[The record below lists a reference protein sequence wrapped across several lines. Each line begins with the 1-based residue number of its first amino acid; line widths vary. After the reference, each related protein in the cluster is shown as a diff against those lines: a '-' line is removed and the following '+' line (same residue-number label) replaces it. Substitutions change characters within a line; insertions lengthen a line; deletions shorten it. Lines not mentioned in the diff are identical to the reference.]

1 MRIRNVLLVFLGA
14 VCVVL
19 VVFGTVRFQGRI
31 EAAVLPPPSE
41 VPAGFDDET
50 NGLVPQGDHL
60 FHKGQF
66 DEVEGPEDG
75 LGPLYNAQ
83 SCRECHQSVVSG
95 AVSQVTELRAGHTGP
110 HGHFV
115 AANITIGDGAFTVL
129 NRSLV
134 NDRAICPNADFP
146 DLSIQEHVP
155 PAEHIRAL
163 RTSLNILGDG
173 FVEAV
178 ADADL
183 LAIAAK
189 QRHETHGEV
198 HGQAILVDV
207 LEAPG
212 TKRVGRFGWKDQ
224 HASLLSF
231 SADAYLNEMGFTS
244 RLLPDEVTTLCNPK
258 GVQEPND
265 RLGTD
270 GLFDIDHFTLF
281 MRATKAPPRDEP
293 LAATLDARI
302 GSDLFDQV
310 GCATCHVCSL
320 TTVPPG
326 TKINGGTFT
335 VPDALGNKVFH
346 PFSDF
351 LLHHLGTGDGIVQ
364 NGGQETA
371 QKLRTPPLWG
381 VRTHSRLMHDGKSL
395 NFHDAIERH
404 RGEGKMA
411 TEKFNA
417 LSEEEKRRLITFLKS
432 L

>member
-1 MRIRNVLLVFLGA
+1 MRILKAFLVFSGAAVVALLLLGS
-14 VCVVL
+14 
-19 VVFGTVRFQGRI
+19 VRFHGRI
-31 EAAVLPPPSE
+31 EAAVVALPTEAPT
-41 VPAGFDDET
+41 GFDDQT
-50 NGLVPQGDHL
+50 NNLVSQADHL

-83 SCRECHQSVVSG
+83 SCRECHQTVVSG
-95 AVSQVTELRAGHTGP
+95 GVSQVTELRVGHTDA

-115 AANITIGDGAFTVL
+115 NPNITIADGAFTVM

-146 DLSIQEHVP
+146 NLNIQEQAPPTEHV
-155 PAEHIRAL
+155 HTL
-163 RTSLNILGDG
+163 RSSLNLLGDG

-178 ADADL
+178 ADEDL

-189 QRHETHGEV
+189 QRQETHGEV

-231 SADAYLNEMGFTS
+231 AADAYLNEMGFTS
-244 RLLPDEVTTLCNPK
+244 RLFPNEVTTLCNPN
-258 GVQEPND
+258 GVLEPND
-265 RLGTD
+265 RVGKD
-270 GLFDIDHFTLF
+270 GLTDIDHFALF
-281 MRATKAPPRDEP
+281 MRATKAPPRDDQ

-310 GCATCHVCSL
+310 GCANCHVRSL
-320 TTVPPG
+320 TTVPLG
-326 TKINGGTFT
+326 TQINGNKFT
-335 VPDALGNKVFH
+335 VPEALGSKIIH

-351 LLHHLGTGDGIVQ
+351 LLHYLGTGDGIVQ

-371 QKLRTPPLWG
+371 HKMRTPPLWG
-381 VRTHSRLMHDGKSL
+381 IRTHSRLMHDGKSL
-395 NFHDAIERH
+395 TFLDAIDRH
-404 RGEGKMA
+404 RGEGRLSA
-411 TEKFNA
+411 EKFNA
-417 LSEEEKRRLITFLKS
+417 LSEEDKRRLVTFLKS

>member
-1 MRIRNVLLVFLGA
+1 MRIRNVLLVFLVA
-14 VCVVL
+14 VCLVL
-19 VVFGTVRFQGRI
+19 AVLGTVRFQGRI
-31 EAAVLPPPSE
+31 EAAVLAPASE
-41 VPAGFDDET
+41 APTGFDDQT
-50 NGLVPQGDHL
+50 NGLVQQGDHL

-66 DEVEGPEDG
+66 DEVEGPADG
-75 LGPLYNAQ
+75 LGPLFNAQ
-83 SCRECHQSVVSG
+83 SCRECHQNVVSG
-95 AVSQVTELRAGHTGP
+95 GVSQVTEVRVGHTNAQGRFINP
-110 HGHFV
+110 
-115 AANITIGDGAFTVL
+115 NITIADGAFTIL

-134 NDRAICPNADFP
+134 NDRATCPNADFP
-146 DLSIQEHVP
+146 DLNIQEHAP
-155 PAEHIRAL
+155 PTENVRAL
-163 RTSLNILGDG
+163 RMSLNTLGDG

-189 QRHETHGEV
+189 QRHDTHGEV

-212 TKRVGRFGWKDQ
+212 TQRVGRFGWKDQ

-244 RLLPDEVTTLCNPK
+244 RLALNEVTTLCNPS
-258 GVQEPND
+258 GVQQPND
-265 RLGTD
+265 RVGQD
-270 GLFDIDHFTLF
+270 GLTDIDHFALF
-281 MRATKAPPRDEP
+281 MRASKAPPRDEQ
-293 LAATLDARI
+293 LAATLDAKV

-310 GCATCHVCSL
+310 GCVNCHVRSL

-326 TKINGGTFT
+326 TKINGGTLT
-335 VPDALGNKVFH
+335 VPDALGNKTFH

-351 LLHHLGTGDGIVQ
+351 LLHYLGTGDGIVQ

-381 VRTHSRLMHDGKSL
+381 VRTHSRLMHDGRSL
-395 NFHDAIERH
+395 NLYDAIERH
-404 RGEGKMA
+404 RGEGRISE
-411 TEKFNA
+411 EKFDA
-417 LSEEEKRRLITFLKS
+417 LSEQDKRRIITFLKS

>member
-1 MRIRNVLLVFLGA
+1 M
-14 VCVVL
+14 
-19 VVFGTVRFQGRI
+19 
-31 EAAVLPPPSE
+31 
-41 VPAGFDDET
+41 GFDDQT

-75 LGPLYNAQ
+75 LGPLFNAQ
-83 SCRECHQSVVSG
+83 ACRECHQNVVSG
-95 AVSQVTELRAGHTGP
+95 GVSQVAEVRVGHTDAQ
-110 HGHFV
+110 GHFV
-115 AANITIGDGAFTVL
+115 NPNITIADGAFTIL

-134 NDRAICPNADFP
+134 NDRAICPNAGFP
-146 DLSIQEHVP
+146 DVNIQEHVP
-155 PAEHIRAL
+155 PTENVRTL
-163 RTSLNILGDG
+163 RMSLNTLGDG

-189 QRHETHGEV
+189 QRHDTHGEV

-244 RLLPDEVTTLCNPK
+244 RLAPNEVTTLCNPS
-258 GVQEPND
+258 GVPEPND
-265 RLGTD
+265 RVSQQD
-270 GLFDIDHFTLF
+270 GLTDIDHFTLF
-281 MRATKAPPRDEP
+281 MRATKAPPRDEQ
-293 LAATLDARI
+293 LAATLDAKI
-302 GSDLFDQV
+302 GSDLFDQI
-310 GCATCHVCSL
+310 GCANCHVRSL

-326 TKINGGTFT
+326 TAINGGTFT

-351 LLHHLGTGDGIVQ
+351 LLHYLGTGDGIVQ
-364 NGGQETA
+364 NGGQDTA
-371 QKLRTPPLWG
+371 HKLRTPPLWG

-395 NFHDAIERH
+395 NLYDAIERH
-404 RGEGKMA
+404 RGEGRISS
-411 TEKFNA
+411 EKFNS
-417 LSEEEKRRLITFLKS
+417 LSEEDKRRLIAFLKS